1 MKKTSEMKCGLIG
14 KPLGHSY
21 SPLIHS
27 CLDDYEYKLIE
38 LDENEV
44 GSFIKSDKYD
54 ALNVTIPYKKTVMP
68 FLDVISPEAERIG
81 SVNTVTHLPD
91 GRLKGDNTDYYGFS
105 YMLDKGKI
113 DVSGKKVLVLG
124 SGGASMT
131 ARTVVADR
139 GAREVV
145 IISRRGEDN
154 YDNIDRHADC
164 DIIVNTTPVGMY
176 PNNGISPVSLGRF
189 PKLSGVVDM
198 IYNPSKTAL
207 ILEAEE
213 RGIPCISGLCMLVAQ
228 AKAASEFFT
237 GEKIEDAKIDEITAH
252 ISFDTKNIML
262 IGMPGVGKTTNGR
275 LIAQKLRRD
284 FVDID
289 SEIVKRS
296 GKSIP
301 DIFAEQGEGGFRDI
315 EHSVLEEFS
324 GRSGL
329 VISCGGG
336 TVTRSD
342 NIKLMKQNSTVV
354 FMKRDIASLPK
365 DGRPL
370 SQANDLGELYKKRL
384 PMYLTAADIVFEMDG
399 SPEKNSRGIIDKLK
413 NL

>member
-1 MKKTSEMKCGLIG
+1 
-14 KPLGHSY
+14 
-21 SPLIHS
+21 
-27 CLDDYEYKLIE
+27 
-38 LDENEV
+38 
-44 GSFIKSDKYD
+44 
-54 ALNVTIPYKKTVMP
+54 
-68 FLDVISPEAERIG
+68 
-81 SVNTVTHLPD
+81 
-91 GRLKGDNTDYYGFS
+91 
-105 YMLDKGKI
+105 
-113 DVSGKKVLVLG
+113 
-124 SGGASMT
+124 
-131 ARTVVADR
+131 
-139 GAREVV
+139 
-145 IISRRGEDN
+145 
-154 YDNIDRHADC
+154 
-164 DIIVNTTPVGMY
+164 
-176 PNNGISPVSLGRF
+176 
-189 PKLSGVVDM
+189 M

-213 RGIPCISGLCMLVAQ
+213 RGIPYISGLCMLVAQ

-237 GEKIEDAKIDEITAH
+237 GNKIEDAKIDEITAH

-324 GRSGL
+324 RRSGL

-342 NIKLMKQNSTVV
+342 NIKLMKQNSTGGFHEARHCISSEGRQTLVSG
-354 FMKRDIASLPK
+354 KRPRRTVQKASSNVPH
-365 DGRPL
+365 
-370 SQANDLGELYKKRL
+370 
-384 PMYLTAADIVFEMDG
+384 
-399 SPEKNSRGIIDKLK
+399 RGGYCL
-413 NL
+413 